1 MVLYFSFQASC
12 YIILIVYL
20 CNRLKTK
27 ASSKTKSKLFS
38 RFYFCKNNKMI
49 PLNLPDYEI
58 KLSGSPTKPMIFDIL
73 RGKYVALTPEEWV
86 RQHFVHFLINHKGYP
101 ATLLA
106 NEVKLNVGDKK
117 LRADT
122 VLYSRQLKPQVI
134 IEYKAPQIEIT
145 QKVFDQIMV
154 YNMLLHVDY
163 LIVSNGIKHY
173 CCKIDYNNQK
183 YLYLEDIPNYDI
195 ILQNEVGIDSK

>member
-1 MVLYFSFQASC
+1 
-12 YIILIVYL
+12 
-20 CNRLKTK
+20 
-27 ASSKTKSKLFS
+27 
-38 RFYFCKNNKMI
+38 MI
-49 PLNLPDYEI
+49 QLTLPPYQIRVKETHGR
-58 KLSGSPTKPMIFDIL
+58 KQIFDIL
-73 RGKYVALTPEEWV
+73 RRKYVALTPEEWV

-195 ILQNEVGIDSK
+195 ILQNKADINSK